1 MSGVMQDTCVDWE
14 PDSEV
19 WETEFDSEL
28 DSEVWGTPCL
38 TGCCRTWYTVTRT
51 WRRTSAASR
60 YWGDMQP
67 WLSVYRVAANE
78 SAFDIS
84 KDFSA
89 SNSPEKT
96 LIEMHSENKQ
106 EVFPNLLIFASF
118 LLLSFEKTVST
129 SVPWEFKGLK
139 ALNVKI
145 GFRKQ

>member
-1 MSGVMQDTCVDWE
+1 MTQCVQSNRA
-14 PDSEV
+14 P
-19 WETEFDSEL
+19 
-28 DSEVWGTPCL
+28 
-38 TGCCRTWYTVTRT
+38 
-51 WRRTSAASR
+51 
-60 YWGDMQP
+60 
-67 WLSVYRVAANE
+67 ANE

-118 LLLSFEKTVST
+118 FLTFEKTVST
-129 SVPWEFKGLK
+129 SVPWEFKRLK